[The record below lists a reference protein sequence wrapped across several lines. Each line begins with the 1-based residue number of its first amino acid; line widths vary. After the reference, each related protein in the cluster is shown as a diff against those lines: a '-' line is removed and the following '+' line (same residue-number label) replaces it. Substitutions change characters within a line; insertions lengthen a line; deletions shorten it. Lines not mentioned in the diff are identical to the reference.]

1 MAGSGK
7 VLGILLPAPKC
18 QLFVEKFWYLT
29 SSQGSRGKNAGIS
42 VFDQFARENMNRLWT
57 FWRQCW
63 YCHRI
68 GNLLVLSSSRK
79 SKLLQF
85 QLSEKLCALV
95 KWWGFSGQ
103 PSWDGFMWN
112 VKSTT
117 RCISASISR
126 ISGALSLPPISPPW
140 HPQPDRHLFFAPQ
153 SVNGAYFLH
162 SPPCRKW
169 NCDEIHFFWAAD
181 WKAQYSHLAHCGR
194 PNFSQFDI
202 WQLGERF
209 SWRGKCCKK
218 HC

>member
-1 MAGSGK
+1 ML
-7 VLGILLPAPKC
+7 V
-18 QLFVEKFWYLT
+18 FRYLINSPRKIWT
-29 SSQGSRGKNAGIS
+29 GCEHSGIS
-42 VFDQFARENMNRLWT
+42 VDIAIGSRQSFVSFKFKKYN
-57 FWRQCW
+57 FWEHQVMCT
-63 YCHRI
+63 
-68 GNLLVLSSSRK
+68 GD
-79 SKLLQF
+79 
-85 QLSEKLCALV
+85 
-95 KWWGFSGQ
+95 WWGFSGGLSTILRRLYVERQ
-103 PSWDGFMWN
+103 KYHEMHIGF
-112 VKSTT
+112 
-117 RCISASISR
+117 SR